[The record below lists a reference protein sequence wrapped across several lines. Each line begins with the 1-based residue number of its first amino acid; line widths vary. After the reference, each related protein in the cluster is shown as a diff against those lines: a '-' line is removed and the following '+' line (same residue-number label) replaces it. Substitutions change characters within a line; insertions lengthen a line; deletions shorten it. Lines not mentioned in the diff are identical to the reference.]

1 MPVEIIK
8 SCHKKTLFHKYPKL
22 CDLGMSQ
29 MVGPSMCGNKK
40 EVTLEVSIVA
50 QQAKIQ
56 VVSVRI
62 QVRSL
67 ALFSGLSIQHCP
79 ELGDAAWIPSCYGC
93 GGGRQLQL

>member
-50 QQAKIQ
+50 
-56 VVSVRI
+56 
-62 QVRSL
+62 
-67 ALFSGLSIQHCP
+67 
-79 ELGDAAWIPSCYGC
+79 
-93 GGGRQLQL
+93 